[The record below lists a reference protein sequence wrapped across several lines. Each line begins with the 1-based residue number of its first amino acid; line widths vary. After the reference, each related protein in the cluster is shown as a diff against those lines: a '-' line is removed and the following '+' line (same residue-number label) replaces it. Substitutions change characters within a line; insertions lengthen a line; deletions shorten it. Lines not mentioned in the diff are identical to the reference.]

1 MKVYSLI
8 EDDEIVVGLEVEEGM
23 VDFSRAH
30 AVFSEIAGEEEDYI
44 FGVEQVVLDEN
55 FNQQFFMRV
64 IEFLRDHDLLSNFLI
79 NKSPEILAPIVPGK
93 IICLGKNYSEH
104 AREMGQAIPKEPVLF
119 GKFTSTVIGPGQEI
133 IKPDWIGRMDYECE
147 LALIIGRTAK
157 AVSAE
162 EAMNYVAGYTI
173 LNDITA
179 RDIQSDGMKENV
191 PWFRSKNFD
200 TFCPMGPCIVPREE
214 IPEPVEVNLEI
225 KINGEVRQKGT
236 TRDFIFPIPE
246 VIEFITRT
254 MTLNPGDVVSTGT
267 PDGVGEI
274 FPGDIVEAT
283 IEPIGTLINS
293 VVRE

>member
-8 EDDEIVVGLEVEEGM
+8 ADDKMVVGLEVEEGM
-23 VDFSRAH
+23 VNFSRAH
-30 AVFSEIAGEEEDYI
+30 AAFSEIVGEEDDYI
-44 FGVEQVVLDEN
+44 FCVEQILLDGN
-55 FNQQFFMRV
+55 FNRQFFMRV
-64 IEFLRDHDLLSNFLI
+64 IEVLRDHDLMSNFLI
-79 NKSPEILAPIVPGK
+79 NNRPKILAPIVPEK

-119 GKFTSTVIGPGQEI
+119 GKFASTVIGPGQEI
-133 IKPDWIGRMDYECE
+133 VKPDWIGRMDYECE
-147 LALIIGRTAK
+147 LALILGRTAK
-157 AVSAE
+157 AVPVG

-200 TFCPMGPCIVPREE
+200 TFCPMGPCIVLSEE
-214 IPEPVEVNLEI
+214 FPEPVEVNLEM
-225 KINGEVRQKGT
+225 KVNGNIRQKGT

-254 MTLNPGDVVSTGT
+254 ITLNPGDVVSTGT
-267 PDGVGEI
+267 PAGVGEI
-274 FPGDIVEAT
+274 FPGDVVEAT
-283 IEPIGTLINS
+283 IEPIGTLMNP
-293 VVRE
+293 VVGK